1 MFDNQ
6 HDFKWNPADAH
17 AWLRELESMRRSPK
31 ARHAQKASSKE
42 GAVSTAVRYPSPAYG
57 PLDPFGRDD

>member
-6 HDFKWNPADAH
+6 HHFKWNPADAH
-17 AWLRELESMRRSPK
+17 SWLRELEAMRRSPK
-31 ARHAQKASSKE
+31 ARFPRKE
-42 GAVSTAVRYPSPAYG
+42 SIQEKEVSVAVRYPSPAYG

>member
-17 AWLRELESMRRSPK
+17 AWLRELEAMRRSPK
-31 ARHAQKASSKE
+31 GRRAQKAPSKE
-42 GAVSTAVRYPSPAYG
+42 ESGSTVARYPSPAYG